1 MWRPPE
7 CTATGG
13 FFLLVGWFAVS
24 CGWETALM
32 VLGAAAF
39 HELGHLLALRCV
51 HARVRRLRL
60 SALGA
65 VMEVGGAMGYGQELA
80 AVLAGPLASLLAA
93 VVLGGRGHVTAAGA
107 NAVLCAFNLLPI
119 RPLDGGRGLYLLL
132 AWLTGPSAAE
142 WLCRRIGICA
152 ALAVGTGAVWLMRRT
167 GGSLWL
173 LPAAGGLLLSALGL
187 FDGGRGQFH
196 GIA

>member
-13 FFLLVGWFAVS
+13 FFLLVGWFAVN
-24 CGWETALM
+24 CGWQTTLL

-39 HELGHLLALRCV
+39 HELGHLLALRLV
-51 HARVRRLRL
+51 HGRVRRLRL
-60 SALGA
+60 SARGA
-65 VMEVGGAMGYGQELA
+65 VMEVSGGMSYCQELT

-93 VVLGGRGHVTAAGA
+93 VVLGRLGHGTAAGA

-119 RPLDGGRGLYLLL
+119 RPLDGGRALYLLL
-132 AWLTGPSAAE
+132 AWTAGPSAAE
-142 WLCRRIGICA
+142 WGCRCIGVCA
-152 ALAVGTGAVWLMRRT
+152 AVSAGAVAAWLMWRT

-173 LPAAGGLLLSALGL
+173 LPAALGLLTAALSL
-187 FDGGRGQFH
+187 FDRNFLG
-196 GIA
+196 